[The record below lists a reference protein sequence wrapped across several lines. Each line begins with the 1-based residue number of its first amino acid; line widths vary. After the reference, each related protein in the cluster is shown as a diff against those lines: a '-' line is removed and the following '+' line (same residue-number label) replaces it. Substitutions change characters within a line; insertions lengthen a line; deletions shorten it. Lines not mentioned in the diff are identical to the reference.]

1 MIRDSIPLS
10 DGEHLSVT
18 LFIPSATPAPC
29 ILEALPYR
37 KDDMTSGW
45 RPEYQRFCDDF
56 GFAVARIDVRGTGS
70 SSGRATDEYPEAEQR
85 DLAEAIS
92 WLAAQP
98 WCSGSVGMFG
108 TSYGGF
114 NSFQLACERPERL
127 GAIIPIYATDDR
139 YTDDVHYMG
148 GALKWIDQVDYCAY
162 MAPMNALPP
171 VPAIWEESRTP
182 DDPDWRTEWMRRI
195 DEHEPWLLTW
205 MAHPHDDDYW
215 RHGSVRLGPD
225 GEGYARI
232 DIPTMIIAGWADGY
246 RNTTFRTLERLNAPT
261 RLLAGPWAH
270 AAPTSSA
277 PGPRIDHVPQMAA
290 FFAEHLGTPPGAPDS
305 LPQWS
310 LPHTWYCRYSH
321 APDPVLDLVPGE
333 WRADTWPSPRSA
345 TRTIPLEDRP
355 TYAVRPDVGIDAW
368 ISCAGHLPYGQSGD
382 QRLDDAK
389 SLTWDIPVTEPIE
402 IAGQAHL
409 RAQVTAT
416 CPHPILAVRLCDVAP
431 DGTSTLVA
439 RGTLLL
445 GAEGDVDLELEATAY
460 RWLPGR
466 TLRVSVAGADWPNVV
481 APGGPGFLT
490 LRDAE
495 LILPTYDPDPHA
507 PVPDFAPGNPESSED
522 TDGITWRVERDVA
535 RRVTRCVVGSKS
547 HYATPFG
554 SASERY
560 DGWVSVDERTFSQH
574 AHSDVEFTLRFD
586 PTDANPA
593 VTATTLSVMD
603 LATCDD
609 GYDVSIH
616 LTVRDGDDIIR
627 ERTWRQTFPRA

>member
-1 MIRDSIPLS
+1 MIRDVIPLS

-18 LFIPSATPAPC
+18 LFIPDSTPAPC

-45 RPEYQRFCDDF
+45 RPEYQRFCDEF

-85 DLAEAIS
+85 DLAEAIA

-98 WCSGSVGMFG
+98 WCSGNVGMFG

-114 NSFQLACERPERL
+114 NSFQLACERPAHL

-171 VPAIWEESRTP
+171 VPEIWAATHP
-182 DDPDWRTEWMRRI
+182 DGRDWRTEWMRRI

-215 RHGSVRLGPD
+215 RHGSVRPD
-225 GEGYARI
+225 YARI

-246 RNTTFRTLERLNAPT
+246 RNTTFRTLERLAAPT
-261 RLLAGPWAH
+261 RLLAGPWSH

-290 FFAEHLGTPPGAPDS
+290 FFAEHLGTPPGAPAS
-305 LPQWS
+305 LPEWS
-310 LPHTWYCRYSH
+310 LPHAWYCRYSH
-321 APDPVLDLVPGE
+321 APDPVLDTVPGE
-333 WRADTWPSPRSA
+333 WRADTWPSPRSS
-345 TRTIPLEDRP
+345 TETLSLDDRP
-355 TYAVRPDVGIDAW
+355 PYAVRPDVGIDAW

-382 QRLDDAK
+382 QRVDDAK
-389 SLTWDIPVTEPIE
+389 SMTWDFPVAEPIE
-402 IAGQAHL
+402 IAGHAHL
-409 RAQVTAT
+409 RAHVTAT
-416 CPHPILAVRLCDVAP
+416 CPHPILAVRLCDVDE
-431 DGTSTLVA
+431 DGTSTLVS
-439 RGTLLL
+439 RGTLLISPD
-445 GAEGDVDLELEATAY
+445 GEVDVELEATAY

-490 LRDAE
+490 LRDAA
-495 LILPTYDPDPHA
+495 LTLPLYDPDPNS

-522 TDGITWRVERDVA
+522 TDGITWRIERDVA

-547 HYATPFG
+547 HYETPFG

-560 DGWVSVDERTFSQH
+560 DGWVSVDERSFAQH
-574 AHSDVEFTLRFD
+574 AHSDVEFTLRY
-586 PTDANPA
+586 PE
-593 VTATTLSVMD
+593 VTATARSVMD
-603 LATCDD
+603 LSTTGDT
-609 GYDVSIH
+609 YDLRIH
-616 LTVRDGDDIIR
+616 LTVKDGDELIR
-627 ERTWRQTFPRA
+627 ERTWEQSFPRA

>member
-1 MIRDSIPLS
+1 VIRSTIPLS

-18 LFIPSATPAPC
+18 LFIPDATPAPC

-45 RPEYQRFCDDF
+45 RPEYERFCTEF

-70 SSGRATDEYPEAEQR
+70 SSGRATDEYPEAEQH
-85 DLAEAIS
+85 DLTEAIA

-98 WCSGSVGMFG
+98 WCTGQVGMFG

-114 NSFQLACERPERL
+114 NSFQLACERPAHL

-139 YTDDVHYMG
+139 FTDDVHYMG
-148 GALKWIDQVDYCAY
+148 GAFKWIDQVDYCAY
-162 MAPMNALPP
+162 MTPMNALPP
-171 VPAIWEESRTP
+171 VPELRG
-182 DDPDWRTEWMRRI
+182 PDWRAEWLRRI
-195 DEHEPWLLTW
+195 DEHEPWQLIW
-205 MAHPHDDDYW
+205 MSHPTDNDYW

-225 GEGYARI
+225 GEGYDRI

-246 RNTTFRTLERLNAPT
+246 RNTTFRTIERLSAPT
-261 RLLAGPWAH
+261 RLLAGPWSH

-290 FFAEHLGTPPGAPDS
+290 FFADHLGTPPGAPAE
-305 LPQWS
+305 LPTWS
-310 LPHTWYCRYSH
+310 LPHTWYARYSH
-321 APDPVLDLVPGE
+321 APDPVLDMVPGE
-333 WRADTWPSPRSA
+333 WRTDTWPSLRSG
-345 TRTIPLEDRP
+345 TLDLPLEDRP

-382 QRLDDAK
+382 QRVDDAK
-389 SLTWDIPVTEPIE
+389 SMTWDFPVDEAIE
-402 IAGQAHL
+402 IAGHVHL

-431 DGTSTLVA
+431 DGTSTLVT
-439 RGTLLL
+439 RGTLLI
-445 GAEGDVDLELEATAY
+445 GPEGEVDVELEATAW

-490 LRDAE
+490 LRDAV
-495 LILPTYDPDPHA
+495 LTLPTYAPDPDA

-522 TDGITWRVERDVA
+522 TEGITWRIERDLA
-535 RRVTRCVVGSKS
+535 RRVTRCVVGSLS
-547 HYATPFG
+547 NYETPFG
-554 SASERY
+554 SATERY
-560 DGWVSVDERTFSQH
+560 DGWVSVDERTFAQH
-574 AHSDVEFTLRFD
+574 AHSDVEFTLRF
-586 PTDANPA
+586 PEVIASA
-593 VTATTLSVMD
+593 RSVMD
-603 LATCDD
+603 LTTREDS
-609 GYDVSIH
+609 YDIRIH
-616 LTVRDGDDIIR
+616 LTVRDGDEIIR
-627 ERTWRQTFPRA
+627 ERTWEQSFPRA

>member
-1 MIRDSIPLS
+1 MIRDAIPLS
-10 DGEHLSVT
+10 DGERLSVT
-18 LFIPSATPAPC
+18 LFIPDATPAPC

-85 DLAEAIS
+85 DLAEAIA

-98 WCSGSVGMFG
+98 WCSGHVGMFG

-114 NSFQLACERPERL
+114 NSFQLACERPAHL

-162 MAPMNALPP
+162 MTPMNALPP
-171 VPAIWEESRTP
+171 VPEIWGA
-182 DDPDWRTEWMRRI
+182 DWRTEWMRRI

-215 RHGSVRLGPD
+215 RHGSVRTGP
-225 GEGYARI
+225 GGSGYDRI

-246 RNTTFRTLERLNAPT
+246 RNTTFRTLERLTAST
-261 RLLAGPWAH
+261 RLLAGPWSH

-290 FFAEHLGTPPGAPDS
+290 FFAEHLGTPPGAPS
-305 LPQWS
+305 ALPDWS
-310 LPHTWYCRYSH
+310 LPHAWYCRYSH
-321 APDPVLDLVPGE
+321 APDPVLDMVPGE
-333 WRADTWPSPRSA
+333 WRADTWPSPRSS
-345 TRTIPLEDRP
+345 TRAIALADKPP
-355 TYAVRPDVGIDAW
+355 YAVRPDVGIDAW

-382 QRLDDAK
+382 QRVDDAK
-389 SLTWDIPVTEPIE
+389 SMTWDFPVTEPIE
-402 IAGQAHL
+402 IAGHAHV

-416 CPHPILAVRLCDVAP
+416 CPHPILAVRLCDVDE
-431 DGTSTLVA
+431 DGTSTLVS
-439 RGTLLL
+439 RGTLLI
-445 GAEGDVDLELEATAY
+445 GSEFIDGEGEVDVELEATAY

-466 TLRVSVAGADWPNVV
+466 TLRISVAGADWPNVV

-490 LRDAE
+490 LRDAT
-495 LILPTYDPDPHA
+495 LTLPVYAPDPHA

-522 TDGITWRVERDVA
+522 TDGITWRIERDVA

-547 HYATPFG
+547 HYETPFG
-554 SASERY
+554 SCSERY
-560 DGWVSVDERTFSQH
+560 DGWVSVDERTFAQH
-574 AHSDVEFTLRFD
+574 AHSDVEFTLRFRA
-586 PTDANPA
+586 TDTTEG
-593 VTATTLSVMD
+593 VTATTRSVMD
-603 LATCDD
+603 LSTSGDT
-609 GYDVSIH
+609 YDVRIH
-616 LTVRDGDDIIR
+616 LTVKDGEELIR
-627 ERTWRQTFPRA
+627 ERTWEQSFPRA

>member
-1 MIRDSIPLS
+1 MIRSTIPLS

-18 LFIPSATPAPC
+18 LFIPDSTPAPC

-85 DLAEAIS
+85 DLAEAIA
-92 WLAAQP
+92 WLAGQP
-98 WCSGSVGMFG
+98 WCTGNVGMFG

-114 NSFQLACERPERL
+114 NSFQLACERPPHL

-148 GALKWIDQVDYCAY
+148 GAFKWIDQVDYCAY
-162 MAPMNALPP
+162 MAPMGALPP
-171 VPAIWEESRTP
+171 VPEIWAANHPESH
-182 DDPDWRTEWMRRI
+182 DWRAEWLRRI
-195 DEHEPWLLTW
+195 DEHEPWQLIW
-205 MAHPHDDDYW
+205 MSHPHDDAYW

-225 GEGYARI
+225 GEGYDRI

-246 RNTTFRTLERLNAPT
+246 RNTTFRTIERLSAPT
-261 RLLAGPWAH
+261 RLLAGPWSH

-290 FFAEHLGTPPGAPDS
+290 FFADHLGTPPGAPAT
-305 LPQWS
+305 LPQWA
-310 LPHTWYCRYSH
+310 LPHAWFCCFSH
-321 APDPVLDLVPGE
+321 APDPVLDTVPGE
-333 WRADTWPSPRSA
+333 WRADTWPSSRSS
-345 TRTIPLEDRP
+345 TRSVPLEDLP

-382 QRLDDAK
+382 QRVDDAK
-389 SLTWDIPVTEPIE
+389 SMTWDFPVTEPIE
-402 IAGQAHL
+402 IAGHAHL
-409 RAQVTAT
+409 RTQVTAT
-416 CPHPILAVRLCDVAP
+416 CPHPILAVRLCDVGP
-431 DGTSTLVA
+431 DGTSTLVT
-439 RGTLLL
+439 RGTLLI
-445 GAEGDVDLELEATAY
+445 GAEGEVDVELEASAY

-490 LRDAE
+490 LRDA
-495 LILPTYDPDPHA
+495 ILTLPIYDPDPDA
-507 PVPDFAPGNPESSED
+507 PVPDFAPGNAASSED
-522 TDGITWRVERDVA
+522 TDGITWRIERDVA
-535 RRVTRCVVGSKS
+535 RRVTRCVVASKS
-547 HYATPFG
+547 HYETPFG

-560 DGWVSVDERTFSQH
+560 DGWVSVDERTFAQH

-586 PTDANPA
+586 ATDTTDAVN
-593 VTATTLSVMD
+593 ATTRSVMD
-603 LATCDD
+603 LSTTGDT
-609 GYDVSIH
+609 YDLRIH
-616 LTVRDGDDIIR
+616 LTVKDGDEVIR
-627 ERTWRQTFPRA
+627 ERTWEQSFPRA

>member
-1 MIRDSIPLS
+1 MIRDVIPLS
-10 DGEHLSVT
+10 DGEQLSVT
-18 LFIPSATPAPC
+18 LFIPDSTPAPC

-45 RPEYQRFCDDF
+45 RPEYQRFCDEF

-85 DLAEAIS
+85 DLAEAIA

-98 WCSGSVGMFG
+98 WCSGHVGMFG

-114 NSFQLACERPERL
+114 NSFQLACERPAHL

-171 VPAIWEESRTP
+171 VPEIWGA
-182 DDPDWRTEWMRRI
+182 DWRTEWMRRI

-205 MAHPHDDDYW
+205 MSHPHDDDYW
-215 RHGSVRLGPD
+215 RHGSVRPD
-225 GEGYARI
+225 YDRI

-246 RNTTFRTLERLNAPT
+246 RNTTFRTVERLSAPT
-261 RLLAGPWAH
+261 RLLAGPWSH

-290 FFAEHLGTPPGAPDS
+290 FFAEHLGTPPGAPAA

-310 LPHTWYCRYSH
+310 LPHAWYCRYSH
-321 APDPVLDLVPGE
+321 APDPVLDTVPGE
-333 WRADTWPSPRSA
+333 WRADTWPSPRSSTHSIA
-345 TRTIPLEDRP
+345 LADLPP
-355 TYAVRPDVGIDAW
+355 YAVRPDVGIDAW

-382 QRLDDAK
+382 QRVDDAK
-389 SLTWDIPVTEPIE
+389 SMTWDLPVTEPIE
-402 IAGQAHL
+402 IAGHAHL
-409 RAQVTAT
+409 RAHVTAT
-416 CPHPILAVRLCDVAP
+416 CPHPILAVRLCDVDQ
-431 DGTSTLVA
+431 DGTSTLVS
-439 RGTLLL
+439 RGTLLIDPGL
-445 GAEGDVDLELEATAY
+445 IDGEGEVDVELEATAY

-490 LRDAE
+490 LRDAT
-495 LILPTYDPDPHA
+495 LTLPTYAPDPNA

-522 TDGITWRVERDVA
+522 TDGITWRIERDVA
-535 RRVTRCVVGSKS
+535 RRVTRCVVGSVS
-547 HYATPFG
+547 DYETPFG

-560 DGWVSVDERTFSQH
+560 DGWVSVDERTFAQH
-574 AHSDVEFTLRFD
+574 AHSDVEFTLRFTATGA
-586 PTDANPA
+586 TDA
-593 VTATTLSVMD
+593 VTATTRSVMD
-603 LATCDD
+603 LSTTGDT
-609 GYDVSIH
+609 YDLRMH
-616 LTVRDGDDIIR
+616 LTVKDGDELIR
-627 ERTWRQTFPRA
+627 ERIWEQSFPRG

>member
-1 MIRDSIPLS
+1 MIRDVIPLS

-18 LFIPSATPAPC
+18 LFIPDSTPAPC

-45 RPEYQRFCDDF
+45 RPEYQRFCDEF

-85 DLAEAIS
+85 DLAEAIA

-98 WCSGSVGMFG
+98 WCSGNVGMFG

-114 NSFQLACERPERL
+114 NSFQLACERPAHL

-171 VPAIWEESRTP
+171 VPEIWAATHP
-182 DDPDWRTEWMRRI
+182 DGRDWRTEWMRRI

-215 RHGSVRLGPD
+215 RHGSVRPD
-225 GEGYARI
+225 YARI

-246 RNTTFRTLERLNAPT
+246 RNTTFRTLERLAAPT
-261 RLLAGPWAH
+261 RLLAGPWSH

-290 FFAEHLGTPPGAPDS
+290 FFAEHLGAPPGAPAS
-305 LPQWS
+305 LPEWS
-310 LPHTWYCRYSH
+310 LPHAWYCRYSH
-321 APDPVLDLVPGE
+321 APDPVLDTVPGE
-333 WRADTWPSPRSA
+333 WRADTWPSPRSS
-345 TRTIPLEDRP
+345 TETLSLDDRP
-355 TYAVRPDVGIDAW
+355 PYAVRPDVGIDAW

-382 QRLDDAK
+382 QRVDDVK
-389 SLTWDIPVTEPIE
+389 SMTWDFPLTEPIE
-402 IAGQAHL
+402 IAGHAHL
-409 RAQVTAT
+409 RAHVTAT
-416 CPHPILAVRLCDVAP
+416 CPHPILAVRLCDVDE
-431 DGTSTLVA
+431 DGTSTLVS
-439 RGTLLL
+439 RGTLLISPD
-445 GAEGDVDLELEATAY
+445 GEVDVELEATAY

-490 LRDAE
+490 LRDAA
-495 LILPTYDPDPHA
+495 LTLPLYDPDPNS

-522 TDGITWRVERDVA
+522 TDGITWRIERDVA

-547 HYATPFG
+547 HYETPFG

-560 DGWVSVDERTFSQH
+560 DGWVSVDERSFAQH
-574 AHSDVEFTLRFD
+574 AHSDVEFTLRY
-586 PTDANPA
+586 PE
-593 VTATTLSVMD
+593 VTATARSVMD
-603 LATCDD
+603 LSTTGDT
-609 GYDVSIH
+609 YDLRIH
-616 LTVRDGDDIIR
+616 LTVKDGDELIR
-627 ERTWRQTFPRA
+627 ERTWEQSFPRA

>member
-1 MIRDSIPLS
+1 MIRDSIPMS

-18 LFIPSATPAPC
+18 LFVPQAQPAPC

-45 RPEYQRFCDDF
+45 RPEYQRFCDEF

-85 DLAEAIS
+85 DLAEAIA
-92 WLAAQP
+92 WLASQP
-98 WCSGSVGMFG
+98 WCSGNVGMFG

-114 NSFQLACERPERL
+114 NSFQLACERPAGL

-148 GALKWIDQVDYCAY
+148 GAFKWIDQVDYCAY
-162 MAPMNALPP
+162 MTPMNALPP
-171 VPAIWEESRTP
+171 VPEIWGAE
-182 DDPDWRTEWMRRI
+182 WRTEWLRRI
-195 DEHEPWLLTW
+195 DEHEPWQLTW

-215 RHGSVRLGPD
+215 RHGSVRPD
-225 GEGYARI
+225 YDRI

-246 RNTTFRTLERLNAPT
+246 RNTTFRTIEQLTAPT
-261 RLLAGPWAH
+261 RLLAGPWSH

-290 FFAEHLGTPPGAPDS
+290 FFAEHLGTPPGAPAS
-305 LPQWS
+305 LPEWS
-310 LPHTWYCRYSH
+310 APHVWYCRYSH
-321 APDPVLDLVPGE
+321 APDPVLDTVPGE
-333 WRADTWPSPRSA
+333 WRADTWPSPRSSTQTLA
-345 TRTIPLEDRP
+345 LEDRP
-355 TYAVRPDVGIDAW
+355 PYAVRPDVGIDAW

-382 QRLDDAK
+382 QRVDDAK
-389 SLTWDIPVTEPIE
+389 SITWDFPVTEPIE
-402 IAGQAHL
+402 IAGHVHL
-409 RAQVTAT
+409 RAHVTAT
-416 CPHPILAVRLCDVAP
+416 CPHPIIAVRLCDVDQ

-439 RGTLLL
+439 RGTLLID
-445 GAEGDVDLELEATAY
+445 GEGEVDVELEATAW

-490 LRDAE
+490 LREAT
-495 LILPTYDPDPHA
+495 LTLPTYAPDPSA

-522 TDGITWRVERDVA
+522 TDGITWRIERDVA

-547 HYATPFG
+547 DYSTPFG

-560 DGWVSVDERTFSQH
+560 DGWVSVDERTFAQH

-586 PTDANPA
+586 ATEATEA
-593 VTATTLSVMD
+593 VVATTRSVMD
-603 LATCDD
+603 LSTSDD
-609 GYDVSIH
+609 AYDIRIH
-616 LTVRDGDDIIR
+616 LVVKDGDEVIR
-627 ERTWRQTFPRA
+627 ERTWHETFPRA

>member
-1 MIRDSIPLS
+1 MIRDVIPLS

-18 LFIPSATPAPC
+18 LFIPDSTPAPC

-45 RPEYQRFCDDF
+45 RPEYQRFCDEF

-85 DLAEAIS
+85 DLAEAIA

-98 WCSGSVGMFG
+98 WCSGNVGMFG

-114 NSFQLACERPERL
+114 NSFQLACERPAHL

-171 VPAIWEESRTP
+171 VPEIWAATHP
-182 DDPDWRTEWMRRI
+182 DGRDWRTEWMRRI

-215 RHGSVRLGPD
+215 RHGSVRPD
-225 GEGYARI
+225 YARI

-246 RNTTFRTLERLNAPT
+246 RNTTFRTLERLAAPT
-261 RLLAGPWAH
+261 RLLAGPWSH

-290 FFAEHLGTPPGAPDS
+290 FFAEHLGTPPGAPAS
-305 LPQWS
+305 LPEWS
-310 LPHTWYCRYSH
+310 LPHAWYCRYSH
-321 APDPVLDLVPGE
+321 APDPVLDTVPGE
-333 WRADTWPSPRSA
+333 WRADTWPSPRSS
-345 TRTIPLEDRP
+345 TETLSLDDRP
-355 TYAVRPDVGIDAW
+355 PYAVRPDVGIDAW

-382 QRLDDAK
+382 QRVDDAK
-389 SLTWDIPVTEPIE
+389 SMTWDFPLTEPIE
-402 IAGQAHL
+402 IAGHAHL
-409 RAQVTAT
+409 RAHVTAT
-416 CPHPILAVRLCDVAP
+416 CPHPILAVRLCDVDE
-431 DGTSTLVA
+431 DGTSTLVS
-439 RGTLLL
+439 RGTLLISPD
-445 GAEGDVDLELEATAY
+445 GEVDVELEATAY

-490 LRDAE
+490 LRDAA
-495 LILPTYDPDPHA
+495 LTLPLYDPDPNS

-522 TDGITWRVERDVA
+522 TDGITWRIERDVA

-547 HYATPFG
+547 HYETPFG

-560 DGWVSVDERTFSQH
+560 DGWVSVDERSFAQH
-574 AHSDVEFTLRFD
+574 AHSDVEFTLRY
-586 PTDANPA
+586 PE
-593 VTATTLSVMD
+593 VTATARSVMD
-603 LATCDD
+603 LSTTGDT
-609 GYDVSIH
+609 YDLRIH
-616 LTVRDGDDIIR
+616 LTVKDGDELIR
-627 ERTWRQTFPRA
+627 ERTWEQSFPRA